1 MLRIHYNKIG
11 MDEEGEKSLEVQAK
25 LEGLFNKLGLS
36 LYDANGELKNTF
48 NIMKDLS
55 EIYPTLTTEVKSYVT
70 ETIAG

>member
-1 MLRIHYNKIG
+1 